1 MFPLPRGR
9 RLGVD
14 VGKVRVGVALSDPD
28 GILATPLVTLA
39 RDMGAAPDAVPGD
52 IAELVRLVGE
62 HEVAQ
67 IVVGLPVR
75 LNGEEGAAAIDIR
88 AYSGRLERAAGLVPV
103 VLADERMST
112 VVATRRLAE
121 RGVRGKRQRAVVDQA
136 AAVEIL
142 QSWLDAQRRQTR

>member
-1 MFPLPRGR
+1 MTAAQRGR

-28 GILATPLVTLA
+28 GILATPLVTLS
-39 RDMGAAPDAVPGD
+39 RDMGAAADSVPAD
-52 IAELVRLVGE
+52 IAELVRLVTE
-62 HEVAQ
+62 HEAVQ

-75 LNGEEGAAAIDIR
+75 LTGAEGPAAIDIR
-88 AYSGRLERAAGLVPV
+88 TYADRLARAVGHVPV

>member
-1 MFPLPRGR
+1 VPVLPRGR

-14 VGKVRVGVALSDPD
+14 VGKVRVGVAICDPD
-28 GILATPLVTLA
+28 GILATPLATVS
-39 RDMGAAPDAVPGD
+39 RDMGAAADSVPAD
-52 IAELVRLVGE
+52 IAELGRLVGE
-62 HEVAQ
+62 HEAVQ

-75 LNGEEGAAAIDIR
+75 LNGDEGAAAIDIR
-88 AYSGRLERAAGLVPV
+88 AYAGRLASAVDPVPV

-142 QSWLDAQRRQTR
+142 QSWLDAQRRQT